1 MARAVFAGSFD
12 PPTYGHRNLIERA
25 SRLFDEVVVVVAVNY
40 RKAGLFSPE
49 ERLAF
54 LRNLSSPF
62 KNVSV
67 RLCDGLLI
75 DFVRAIGA
83 TVMVRGL
90 RNGADFSAEL
100 ELALWNKELAPE
112 VETVFL
118 PTEAPYLLLS
128 SSAVR
133 ELATFGRDIS
143 AFVPG
148 EVATALASR
157 LEALASHDRIEP

>member
-40 RKAGLFSPE
+40 RKEGLFTPE

-62 KNVSV
+62 RNVSV
-67 RLCDGLLI
+67 ELCEGLLI
-75 DFVRAIGA
+75 DFARRIGA
-83 TVMVRGL
+83 SVMLRGL
-90 RNGADFSAEL
+90 RNGGDFSAEL

-118 PTEAPYLLLS
+118 PTERPYLLLS

-133 ELATFGRDIS
+133 ELATFGRDVS
-143 AFVPG
+143 AFVPP
-148 EVATALASR
+148 EVAAALSSR
-157 LEALASHDRIEP
+157 LRAPDSRERL

>member
-40 RKAGLFSPE
+40 RKEGLFTPE

-54 LRNLSSPF
+54 LRNLASPF

-67 RLCDGLLI
+67 ELCEGLLI
-75 DFVRAIGA
+75 DFARRIGA
-83 TVMVRGL
+83 SVMLRGL
-90 RNGADFSAEL
+90 RNGEDFSAEL

-118 PTEAPYLLLS
+118 PTERPYLLLS

-133 ELATFGRDIS
+133 ELASFGRDVS
-143 AFVPG
+143 AFVPP
-148 EVATALASR
+148 EVASALASR
-157 LEALASHDRIEP
+157 LRAPDARERL

>member
-1 MARAVFAGSFD
+1 M
-12 PPTYGHRNLIERA
+12 
-25 SRLFDEVVVVVAVNY
+25 
-40 RKAGLFSPE
+40 
-49 ERLAF
+49 
-54 LRNLSSPF
+54 
-62 KNVSV
+62 
-67 RLCDGLLI
+67 
-75 DFVRAIGA
+75 
-83 TVMVRGL
+83 RGL

-143 AFVPG
+143 AFVPD
-148 EVATALASR
+148 EVATAFASR